1 MNAPLRTAG
10 TAGNIDAKRV
20 IERAGVSYPVYG
32 SHAPDFAPVLD
43 AFAEN
48 FATEEEH
55 GAAAAVYVDGQLV
68 ADCWGG
74 WKDTVRTIEWERDTI
89 VNTMSVTK
97 TLAAACVHILVDRE
111 HISLDAPVANYW
123 PEFGA
128 AGKQDMPV
136 RYLLDHRAGLPYIE
150 NAPAGLTVFD
160 WDGMVAALAAARPVW
175 EPGKQAGYH
184 VLSQG
189 HLLGELVRRVDG
201 RSIGRFFADEIA
213 APLGLDFFIGVP
225 EGDLVRC
232 ADYLVERKGT
242 ILDRDALD
250 PTSILARSWEQV
262 PKDTDFNGRDWRMC
276 AFPSGNGHGSARAVA
291 RFFACLANG
300 GELDGVRILSQA
312 AVDTMLTEQHN
323 MVEVVMQRSYH
334 QALGVLLNSPPI
346 VWMGPHADAF
356 GHHGVGGSIGM
367 GERLNNV
374 AISYLPSRMHNRLD
388 NGPRARRIIEATYAC
403 L

>member
-1 MNAPLRTAG
+1 MNAPVRNRPDTGLTEATRQVERSQIRYPLAG
-10 TAGNIDAKRV
+10 RFE
-20 IERAGVSYPVYG
+20 ER
-32 SHAPDFAPVLD
+32 FAPVFD

-48 FATEEEH
+48 FANEDEN
-55 GAAAAVYVDGQLV
+55 GANAAVYVDGRLV
-68 ADCWGG
+68 AVCWGG
-74 WKDTVRTIEWERDTI
+74 WKDAARSIPWDEDTI

-97 TLAAACVHILVDRE
+97 TLAAACVHILVDRGSV
-111 HISLDAPVANYW
+111 SLDAPVATYW
-123 PEFGA
+123 PEFGQ
-128 AGKQDMPV
+128 AGKAQMPV
-136 RYLLDHRAGLPYIE
+136 RYLLDHRAGLPYLE
-150 NAPAGLTVFD
+150 NAPPDLTVFD
-160 WDGMVAALAAARPVW
+160 WQGMVDALAAQRPIW

-189 HLLGELVRRVDG
+189 HLLGEVVRRVDG
-201 RSIGRFFADEIA
+201 RTIGSFFAEEIA
-213 APLGLDFFIGVP
+213 APLGLNFFIGVP
-225 EGDLVRC
+225 EKQLERC
-232 ADYLVERKGT
+232 AEYLVERKGT

-262 PKDTDFNGRDWRMC
+262 PKDTDFNGRDWRMTQ
-276 AFPSGNGHGSARAVA
+276 FPSGNGHGDARSVA

-300 GELDGVRILSQA
+300 GEIDGTRILSRS

-323 MVEVVMQRSYH
+323 MTELVMQRSYH

-346 VWMGPHADAF
+346 VWMGPNANAF

-367 GERLNNV
+367 GDRENRV
-374 AISYLPSRMHNRLD
+374 AISYLPSKMHNRLD

>member
-1 MNAPLRTAG
+1 MNSFERT
-10 TAGNIDAKRV
+10 DAFPPSAEKASAATRDG
-20 IERAGVSYPVYG
+20 ISYPLHG
-32 SHAPDFAPVLD
+32 RFDPRFAAVFD

-48 FATEEEH
+48 FAKEEEN
-55 GAAAAVYVDGQLV
+55 GAVAAVYHDGRLV

-74 WKDTVRTIEWERDTI
+74 WKDAARTEPWRCDTI

-97 TLAAACVHILVDRE
+97 ALAAACVHILVDRE
-111 HISLDAPVANYW
+111 LVSLDDPVAKHW
-123 PEFGA
+123 PEFA
-128 AGKQDMPV
+128 AADKQDLPI
-136 RYLLDHRAGLPYIE
+136 RYLLDHRAGLPYLE
-150 NAPAGLTVFD
+150 DPAPGLTVFD
-160 WDGMVAALAAARPVW
+160 WDGMVQAFAAQRPIW
-175 EPGKQAGYH
+175 EPGTQAGYH

-201 RSIGRFFADEIA
+201 RMIGRFFHDEIA

-225 EGDLVRC
+225 EGDLARC
-232 ADYLVERKGT
+232 AEYIVERKGT

-250 PTSILARSWEQV
+250 PASMLARSWAQV
-262 PKDTDFNGRDWRMC
+262 PADTDFNGKAWRMSQ
-276 AFPSGNGHGSARAVA
+276 FPSGNGHGTARAVA

-300 GELDGVRILSQA
+300 GAIDGVGILSKV

-323 MVEVVMQRSYH
+323 MTEVIMQRSYH

-346 VWMGPHADAF
+346 VWMGPNEAAF

-367 GERLNNV
+367 GDRQNRI
-374 AISYLPSRMHNRLD
+374 AIGYLPSHMHNRLD
-388 NGPRARRIIEATYAC
+388 NGPRARRIIEAAYAC

>member
-1 MNAPLRTAG
+1 MNATARAAI
-10 TAGNIDAKRV
+10 AGGLIDA
-20 IERAGVSYPVYG
+20 EREVERDGVRYPVHG
-32 SHAPDFAPVLD
+32 AHSPRFAAVFE

-48 FATEEEH
+48 FATEEEN
-55 GAAAAVYVDGQLV
+55 GAVAAVYVDGRIV

-74 WKDTVRTIEWERDTI
+74 WKDAARSTAWRRDTI

-97 TLAAACVHILVDRE
+97 TLAAACVHILVDRGLV
-111 HISLDAPVANYW
+111 SLDAPVATYW
-123 PEFGA
+123 PEFAA
-128 AGKQDMPV
+128 AGKQDLPV
-136 RYLLDHRAGLPYIE
+136 RYLLDHRAGLPYLE
-150 NAPAGLTVFD
+150 NAPADLTVFD
-160 WDGMVAALAAARPVW
+160 WDGMVAALAAQRPIW
-175 EPGKQAGYH
+175 EPGKSAGYH

-189 HLLGELVRRVDG
+189 HLMGEVVRRVDG
-201 RSIGRFFADEIA
+201 RSVGRFFAEEIA
-213 APLGLDFFIGVP
+213 KPLGLDFFIGVP
-225 EGDLVRC
+225 DQELPRC
-232 ADYLVERKGT
+232 AEYLVERKGT

-262 PKDTDFNGRDWRMC
+262 PKDTDFNGRDWRK
-276 AFPSGNGHGSARAVA
+276 AEFPSGNGHGSARAVA
-291 RFFACLANG
+291 RFFACLAHG

-323 MVEVVMQRSYH
+323 MTEVVMQRSYH

-346 VWMGPHADAF
+346 VWMGPNDDAF

-367 GERLNNV
+367 GDRRNNV
-374 AISYLPSRMHNRLD
+374 AIAYLPSRMHNRLD